1 LAADLII
8 SPFTDDLGEPA
19 ANAGRRPRVD
29 FAAYAERIGFQGK
42 ATSTFATLAGLH
54 LAHAT
59 TVPFENADILLGRG
73 ISLDLAHL
81 ERKIVAQRRG
91 GYCFEQ
97 NTLFAA
103 VLEDLGFG
111 VTGLAARVR
120 PPGRV
125 GMLGRTH
132 MTLRV
137 VPSDSGGVAYLADVG
152 FGRGGLL
159 LPVPIEPAGPVEQF
173 GRVCEIVP
181 GSPERELRLTEHGV
195 TTVLYGFTTEPFF
208 LADYQVA
215 NHHTSTSPNSVFA
228 RELVLGRQRVDGR
241 VSLRGGR
248 LTEERDGVST
258 ELSLSSAAEL
268 GAALAERFALVL
280 PEADVARLWSVVE
293 SARDGRARAADRL

>member
-1 LAADLII
+1 MTADLII
-8 SPFTDDLGEPA
+8 SPFTDNLAEPVA
-19 ANAGRRPRVD
+19 DAPRRPRVD
-29 FAAYAERIGFQGK
+29 FAAYAERIGFQGE

-54 LAHAT
+54 LAHVT

-73 ISLDLAHL
+73 ISLDLPDL
-81 ERKIVAQRRG
+81 ERKIVRERRG

-120 PPGRV
+120 PPGRT

-137 VPSDSGGVAYLADVG
+137 VPSDTGGVGYLADVG

-159 LPVPIEPAGPVEQF
+159 LPVPIEPAGPIEQF
-173 GRVCEIVP
+173 GRACEIVA
-181 GSPERELRLTEHGV
+181 GSPERVLRLTEHGV
-195 TTVLYGFTTEPFF
+195 TKVLYGFTTEPFF
-208 LADYQVA
+208 IADYTVA
-215 NHHTSTSPNSVFA
+215 NHHTSTAPDSVFV

-241 VSLRGGR
+241 VSLRGR
-248 LTEERDGVST
+248 TLTEESEGVST
-258 ELSLSSAAEL
+258 EQTLTSAGEL
-268 GAALAERFALVL
+268 GAALERFAIVL
-280 PEADVARLWSVVE
+280 PEAEVGRLWSVVE
-293 SARDGRARAADRL
+293 SARDAVPDRG